1 MRIIDKGKAPKP
13 DDEKAIAEI
22 PAMPWDHAMKML
34 GTGDYDVVGLP
45 RAERGPDQP
54 GAQSP
59 APGVDP
65 VDGSKEKAEDGQTL
79 TNMTAVAAPTVV
91 DGGLPK
97 SPAPAAPKV
106 ADAPK
111 VAPAPKPAA

>member
-1 MRIIDKGKAPKP
+1 MRMTEKGKAPKP
-13 DDEKAIAEI
+13 DDEKAIADV
-22 PAMPWDHAMKML
+22 PAVPWDHAMKML
-34 GTGDYDVVGLP
+34 ATGDYDVIGMP

-65 VDGSKEKAEDGQTL
+65 LDGSKEKAEDGQTL

-97 SPAPAAPKV
+97 SPAPAKVNVTEAPKV
-106 ADAPK
+106 TP
-111 VAPAPKPAA
+111 VPAKA

>member
-1 MRIIDKGKAPKP
+1 MRMIEKGKAPKP
-13 DDEKAIAEI
+13 DDEAAIADV

-34 GTGDYDVVGLP
+34 ATGDYDVVGMP

-65 VDGSKEKAEDGQTL
+65 LDGSREKAGDGQTL

-97 SPAPAAPKV
+97 SPAPAQPNVTAAPKV
-106 ADAPK
+106 A
-111 VAPAPKPAA
+111 VPAPKAG